1 MSEIHIEQLYIYP
14 VKSLRGIAVNHWP
27 VTPQGL
33 LHDRQWM
40 LVMPNGRFVSQR
52 QLPQMALIDTALDN
66 DSLLLSRDGHGQ
78 VRLPLIP
85 ATEGIVRPASVWD
98 DNCIVTEASAE
109 ASAWLTQVLQAPQPL
124 QLVQLATGQQRL
136 QSQPERFGADTHTQF
151 ADAAPFLV
159 AGSSSLGALNL
170 ALQQRQLAEV
180 DMRRFRPNIV
190 LGGLAAFAEHNLS
203 QLRHEDG
210 SLLWLRDHC
219 ERCIITTI
227 DPDTAIKHPLREPY
241 PTLASI
247 NSMPGKPRAAAF
259 GVNATVDELAA
270 ECRWQTGD
278 TLQPLTAD

>member
-14 VKSLRGIAVNHWP
+14 VKSLRGIAVNNWP

-33 LHDRQWM
+33 LYDRQWM

-52 QLPQMALIDTALDN
+52 QLPQMALIDTALEDG
-66 DSLLLSRDGHGQ
+66 SLLLSRDGHGQ
-78 VRLPLIP
+78 VSLPLSP
-85 ATEGIVRPASVWD
+85 SAEGLVRPAAVWD

-109 ASAWLTQVLQAPQPL
+109 ASAWLTQVLQAPRPL
-124 QLVQLATGQQRL
+124 TLVQLAPGHQRL

-159 AGSSSLGALNL
+159 AASSSLAALNQT
-170 ALQQRQLAEV
+170 LQQRQLAAV

-190 LGGLAAFAEHNLS
+190 LSGLQPFEEHQLS
-203 QLRHEDG
+203 QLRHGDG
-210 SLLWLRDHC
+210 SRLWLRDHC

-227 DPDTAIKHPLREPY
+227 DPDTAVKDPRREPY

-247 NSMPGKPRAAAF
+247 NAMPGKPRAAAF
-259 GVNATVDELAA
+259 GVNATVEGLAA
-270 ECRWQTGD
+270 ECRWQAGD
-278 TLQPLTAD
+278 ALKPLTAD